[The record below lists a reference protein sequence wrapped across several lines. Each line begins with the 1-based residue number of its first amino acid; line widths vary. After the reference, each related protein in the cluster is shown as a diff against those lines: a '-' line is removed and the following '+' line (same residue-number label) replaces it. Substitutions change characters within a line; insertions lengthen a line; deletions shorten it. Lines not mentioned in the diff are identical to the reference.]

1 MQPLNAVFCHQRV
14 KWKRQAKSCRKGFWV
29 TEHFMSG
36 CGSQRLLRQK
46 KRICICMLIDSERE
60 STDGKGLEGKL
71 RQPLEREL
79 RKGGQG
85 KRQERRTSRL
95 PFFVVSSPFPHSTTS
110 LADSTFMQSFTA
122 TYMDM
127 LWLHLHQLILLCAF
141 CPSYNPV
148 FPIWNQSVVACPV
161 LAVAS

>member
-1 MQPLNAVFCHQRV
+1 
-14 KWKRQAKSCRKGFWV
+14 
-29 TEHFMSG
+29 
-36 CGSQRLLRQK
+36 
-46 KRICICMLIDSERE
+46 MLIDSERE

-71 RQPLEREL
+71 RQPLERKL
-79 RKGGQG
+79 RKGWQG

-122 TYMDM
+122 TYMDI

-161 LAVAS
+161 RTVAS